1 MSTSLLK
8 KVLITLNSRETSPCS
23 PSLLARP
30 LLTPNMSATNYPS
43 PIVKLSFTTRDQ
55 SVRADQEEKRM
66 VIDPDTKAEVEE
78 EV

>member
-1 MSTSLLK
+1 
-8 KVLITLNSRETSPCS
+8 
-23 PSLLARP
+23 
-30 LLTPNMSATNYPS
+30 MSATNYPF

-66 VIDPDTKAEVEE
+66 VIDPDIKAEVEE